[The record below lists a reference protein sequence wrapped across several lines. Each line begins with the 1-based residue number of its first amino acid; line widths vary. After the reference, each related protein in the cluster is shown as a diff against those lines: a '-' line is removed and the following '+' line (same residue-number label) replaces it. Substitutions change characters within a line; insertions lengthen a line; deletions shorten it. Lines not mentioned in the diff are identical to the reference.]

1 MDYLGL
7 CNKVINEGGLEQNEL
22 TAGNW
27 DSLEAGRR
35 LYPRIKRAVAEAW
48 KAIQMDRNEW
58 EFSTAELTATMLPR
72 ILVDGVAF
80 TAPSAGPEAGVKYKG
95 ADSGLEL
102 TVITVTTYTS
112 ALLNMEEDTS
122 VKMIEFSADGGY
134 NRALIGEV
142 FIELSPNP
150 GLSSFAY
157 RGRAPYKLS
166 EFSEFAREPHWG
178 TFIAYQDTQTPTP
191 VAYIPWENWVY
202 KELSYTT
209 ATRSAPNFVS
219 QDYNGNLVFYPQ
231 TLSPF
236 TINFVC
242 DLAPQLL
249 VDSTDT
255 PSLKLLPAE
264 LHEWIAWEAL
274 ESIARFD
281 KNPDLVAYANKWT
294 TRYRR
299 KAERSLMP
307 LMSWA
312 ASEYNKR

>member
-1 MDYLGL
+1 MNYLQL
-7 CNKVINEGGLEQNEL
+7 VNKVIQEGGLEQNEL
-22 TAGNW
+22 TEDTW
-27 DSLEAGRR
+27 DSPEAGRR

-58 EFSTAELTATMLPR
+58 EFSTAELTALLQPR
-72 ILVDGVAF
+72 IIADNFIDNVDVGK
-80 TAPSAGPEAGVKYKG
+80 KYKG
-95 ADSGLEL
+95 SSSGLEL
-102 TVITVTTYTS
+102 TVVNIMYNETP
-112 ALLNMEEDTS
+112 LNNLAGNTEEYI
-122 VKMIEFSADGGY
+122 VEFSADGGY
-134 NRALIGEV
+134 NRALIGEE
-142 FIELSPNP
+142 FLEIDPTPED
-150 GLSSFAY
+150 SSFIY

-166 EFSEFAREPHWG
+166 EFSEFAREPHWS
-178 TFIAYQDTQTPTP
+178 TFIAYQDDQTPTP
-191 VAYIPWENWVY
+191 VRYIPWENWVY

-209 ATRSAPNFVS
+209 STRSEPTFVS

-242 DLAPQLL
+242 DLAPQQL
-249 VDSTDT
+249 VDYDDS
-255 PSLKLLPAE
+255 PSLKLLPGE

-281 KNPDLVAYANKWT
+281 KNPDLLGYANKWT

-307 LMSWA
+307 ITSWA
-312 ASEYNKR
+312 ANRYNH